1 MISELPLICTH
12 CHKPTIKSVEWVQEN
27 TFFTCKHCSTVVMI
41 DKDVAAQLLA
51 ELELRQRQ
59 WQ

>member
-1 MISELPLICTH
+1 MISELPLLCPH
-12 CHKPTIKSVEWVQEN
+12 CHRTTIKPVAWVQEN
-27 TFFTCKHCSTVVMI
+27 TFYTCEHCGMPVMI

-59 WQ
+59 